1 MTKFEVGKTYKT
13 RDGRDA
19 RVICVDYREQYNYS
33 IVALVTSPSTGSED
47 IVCYKPDGK
56 VSALKKDTK
65 DDLLLPAPKVWVVAA
80 VEDGECKDAFHVYRE
95 NYVDEFR
102 ELLTR
107 QFPNTAII
115 TKEVDLTEDKA

>member
-13 RDGRDA
+13 RDGREA
-19 RVICVDYREQYNYS
+19 RVICIDRKVPSDATPAQ
-33 IVALVTSPSTGSED
+33 IVALVTMKNGFEGVHTYRSDGSKGWEHT
-47 IVCYKPDGK
+47 PG
-56 VSALKKDTK
+56 
-65 DDLLLPAPKVWVVAA
+65 DLLLPAPKVWVVAA

-107 QFPNTAII
+107 QFPSVTII
-115 TKEVDLTEDKA
+115 TKEVDLTEDSK